1 MRFEAVSGVLAW
13 AATTL
18 PDTTVVL
25 CTQVANERSVRLAQ
39 RRGFVEL
46 KRFEEFGAEQWFGT
60 RKLNDGPRTA
70 SQESIPRRRGGP
82 AKEGSAG
89 RRPKLAG
96 RAVSGRPPE

>member
-13 AATTL
+13 AATML

-46 KRFEEFGAEQWFGT
+46 KRFEEFGPEQWFGT

-70 SQESIPRRRGGP
+70 SQ
-82 AKEGSAG
+82 
-89 RRPKLAG
+89 
-96 RAVSGRPPE
+96 